1 MRSCDPVTG
10 EAAGSPA
17 VSARRVV
24 SLNLR
29 AGPDAARTARR
40 VVCRAFRDQVSDV
53 VLADAQ
59 LLVSELVTNS
69 VRHAGLAAHEAIRLR
84 ARCDEECAHVE
95 VCDSGRSGRTPCRRD
110 PDPGALEPGGL
121 GLKLV
126 DEMADRWGVSH
137 SGRRTCVWFDLSCAG
152 PGL

>member
-1 MRSCDPVTG
+1 MHVTG
-10 EAAGSPA
+10 PEVDILMTALPT
-17 VSARRVV
+17 
-24 SLNLR
+24 
-29 AGPDAARTARR
+29 AARQARH
-40 VVCRAFRDQVSDV
+40 A
-53 VLADAQ
+53 LAERRLVEPGQEATLL

-69 VRHAGLAAHEAIRLR
+69 VRHAGLAADEAIRLR

-110 PDPGALEPGGL
+110 PDPDALEPGGL